1 MEEINNLHKILN
13 ESLVWKAKHQEVKWY
28 YNAAMKKMSI
38 EIDILGATYN
48 ARISELKQE
57 ILILEND
64 KC

>member
-1 MEEINNLHKILN
+1 M
-13 ESLVWKAKHQEVKWY
+13 WKAKHQEVKWY